1 MSFDKTSEE
10 YCGTK
15 MATVIHRITSTKGIN
30 GKTVPTSPKSSKG
43 DILWLEVRELLSI
56 AYQKRIACMCAR
68 VYLYITRHVWKFYAA
83 IYPYRV
89 CVRHGKIAHNNEK
102 KGRYWFSIAR
112 YADSNKLYISGRH
125 FAFQLAYLLHARIV
139 LSKFATFIDAA
150 VARVSWS
157 EYSYWASGPLSCPSL
172 PPSHS
177 PDWYRANVC
186 KTPLQ
191 KLIIIVQA
199 LWC

>member
-1 MSFDKTSEE
+1 MEKRFPRRQNHRKVIYSGWK
-10 YCGTK
+10 CGNCCLS
-15 MATVIHRITSTKGIN
+15 RIKKESR
-30 GKTVPTSPKSSKG
+30 VC
-43 DILWLEVRELLSI
+43 VH
-56 AYQKRIACMCAR
+56 ACICISRDMCEN
-68 VYLYITRHVWKFYAA
+68 FMP
-83 IYPYRV
+83 YPYRV